1 MVDISSMTPEQKS
14 PAPVLARPTLRDV
27 ASEASVSTATVA
39 RVLRD
44 DAKVAADTRRR
55 VQEVLDRT
63 GYTVNTL
70 ARELRTQKASTIGLI
85 ANGIAGNAFYA
96 SIASGVQ
103 EAAVAVKRNVL
114 IYNSLRDADRERRGV
129 EEFLSRRVE
138 AIVFATP
145 ASARNVQLAVSSGC
159 RVVQVERPTAIP
171 TAMVTADNK
180 MGAREATEFLIGL
193 GHRRIVFIGRRPL
206 PDVARLAAVEGQRLD
221 GYKEAMLAAGGR
233 PDILYY
239 ENEGGKYEES
249 FLGIGRHLM
258 DSVLARADALPT
270 AVFAA
275 SDLFAAGVLQSLYLA
290 RISVPDDVSVV
301 GFDDISAAQMSPP
314 LASVRLPAREMG
326 AAALNCIVGPDPF
339 LHVHLETRLVLR
351 GSTGPPRSRT

>member
-1 MVDISSMTPEQKS
+1 MIDMSSMTTERKS
-14 PAPVLARPTLRDV
+14 AAPVPDRLTLRDV
-27 ASEASVSTATVA
+27 AREASVSTATVA

-44 DAKVAADTRRR
+44 DVRVAVDTRRR

-63 GYTVNTL
+63 GYRVNIL

-85 ANGIAGNAFYA
+85 AAGMANNAFFLSVA
-96 SIASGVQ
+96 LGLQ

-114 IYNSLRDADRERRGV
+114 IYNSLGDADRERQGV

-145 ASARNVQLAVSSGC
+145 ASAENVHLAASSGC

-180 MGAREATEFLIGL
+180 MGAREATELLIGL
-193 GHRRIVFIGRRPL
+193 GHHRIVFIGGCPR
-206 PDVARLAAVEGQRLD
+206 PDVTELAAVEDQRLD
-221 GYKEAMLAAGGR
+221 GYKEAVFAAGCR
-233 PDILYY
+233 PDIMYSEY
-239 ENEGGKYEES
+239 EGDHGEA
-249 FLGIGRHLM
+249 FLGIGRRLM
-258 DSVLARADALPT
+258 DSVLARADTLPT

-275 SDLFAAGVLQSLYLA
+275 SDQLAAGVLQSLYLA

-301 GFDDISAAQMSPP
+301 GFDDVSAAQMSPP

-326 AAALNCIVGPDPF
+326 AAALTCIVGPDPL

-351 GSTGPPRSRT
+351 GSTGPLRSRT